1 MVKKILNRLIQPLAE
16 KLILSRNRRF
26 HNLHKGEECYLF
38 GNGVSLKYFDICK
51 FIDKPS
57 LSCGWLHIHK
67 DYDKLNIVSDIE
79 LHPFINFPFLKNTHN
94 KKYQYNSVGSLQEK
108 TGKYINKN
116 VFVSLTNYPMLFLKK
131 NIYYLHNF
139 NKSDHQFKF
148 DISNSFNL
156 NQGAVYGLIG
166 LALYMGFKK
175 IYLVGMDYYVNE
187 PEVKHFYDYGK
198 GNLVKMNTPEMT
210 KTFFS
215 DVNKLVDISIIVRN
229 DKTSELCKT
238 VKYEDMFFTKD
249 SYQEIDKIL
258 DKDKFELLK
267 SCKHPAWQMGWVS
280 PPN

>member
-1 MVKKILNRLIQPLAE
+1 
-16 KLILSRNRRF
+16 
-26 HNLHKGEECYLF
+26 
-38 GNGVSLKYFDICK
+38 
-51 FIDKPS
+51 
-57 LSCGWLHIHK
+57 
-67 DYDKLNIVSDIE
+67 
-79 LHPFINFPFLKNTHN
+79 
-94 KKYQYNSVGSLQEK
+94 
-108 TGKYINKN
+108 
-116 VFVSLTNYPMLFLKK
+116 MLFHKN
-131 NIYYLHNF
+131 NIYYIHNF
-139 NKSDHQFKF
+139 NKSDNRLNF